1 MFPTSRFLFA
11 SLTESIITKN
21 LSFCIPYRRFIMKN
35 LSFCI
40 LYRRFIMKN
49 PRRWVMPFRL
59 SDRN

>member
-1 MFPTSRFLFA
+1 MREDGAMFPTSRFLFYV
-11 SLTESIITKN
+11 
-21 LSFCIPYRRFIMKN
+21 PYLRFIMKN

>member
-1 MFPTSRFLFA
+1 MREDGAMFPTSRFIFA
-11 SLTESIITKN
+11 SLTES
-21 LSFCIPYRRFIMKN
+21 FIMKN

-40 LYRRFIMKN
+40 PYRRFIMKN